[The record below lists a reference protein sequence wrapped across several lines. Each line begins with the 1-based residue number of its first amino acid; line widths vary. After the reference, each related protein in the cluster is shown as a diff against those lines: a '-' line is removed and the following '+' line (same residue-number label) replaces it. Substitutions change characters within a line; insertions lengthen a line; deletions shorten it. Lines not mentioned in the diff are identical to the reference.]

1 MMPLLHSA
9 EGLNKRKQVLLDLKQ
24 TTSGLFAMLTDT
36 PSRVCITSVVAL
48 LDGGGGDAHTL
59 RTRGSL
65 LGARAGLGLSR
76 VASREIELHEARGSG
91 PCWWKKGNANSP
103 HVTRV

>member
-1 MMPLLHSA
+1 M
-9 EGLNKRKQVLLDLKQ
+9 LLDPQ
-24 TTSGLFAMLTDT
+24 QPTSGLFAMLTDT
-36 PSRVCITSVVAL
+36 PLRVCITSVVAL
-48 LDGGGGDAHTL
+48 LDGEGDAHTL
-59 RTRGSL
+59 HTRGSL